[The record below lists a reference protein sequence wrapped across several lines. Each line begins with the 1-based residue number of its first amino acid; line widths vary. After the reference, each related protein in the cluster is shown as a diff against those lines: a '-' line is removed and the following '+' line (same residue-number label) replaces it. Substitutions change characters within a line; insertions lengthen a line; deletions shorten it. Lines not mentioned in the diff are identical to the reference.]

1 LVYAE
6 FERMRLEKSALTFDD
21 FIPLAIDILESNSN
35 AYERWCRPTAY
46 LIVDEYQD
54 INRGQQRLI
63 ELLLGDK
70 ADAMVVGD
78 DDQTIYEWRGARP
91 NYILQD
97 FERTLNHRPMQTYT
111 LSHSFRFGPTIA
123 MAAGR
128 VISLN
133 TQRVSKPVIAHHE
146 DKTGFIQVYNGGFD
160 ADRSLAE
167 QVQILAQAEGV
178 SADQIAVLARLYAQ
192 MDNLEAEFL
201 QRSIP
206 YRVDGHVP
214 FFKRSE
220 VKVLL
225 DYLRLCKDLGEPLTE
240 QTAGLFLSIANRPNR
255 MLSRNLLEQLVRQI
269 RSQQLSLE
277 RGLNKVI
284 HEFPS
289 TLTRWQLG
297 GIRKLYYLL
306 IGIHSNITSGM
317 QAWDVLSQMV
327 EEMGYLQSF
336 QDYYGDGE
344 HADGKIR
351 AVENFLEYTR
361 HTHLTPL
368 SLLDLIARLDTTQG
382 APLEEQV
389 VFTTIFRTKGL
400 EFDYVFLPEC
410 NENALPYLKGER
422 VSIFDKHGRFLEE
435 PLSSKL
441 ESERRLFYVAITRAR
456 KGVFIGTGNQPSRF
470 LMEMESEEVPVG

>member
-1 LVYAE
+1 
-6 FERMRLEKSALTFDD
+6 
-21 FIPLAIDILESNSN
+21 
-35 AYERWCRPTAY
+35 
-46 LIVDEYQD
+46 VDEYQD

-63 ELLLGDK
+63 ELLMGDK

-97 FERTLNHRPMQTYT
+97 FEQTLNHKAMQTYT

-123 MAAGR
+123 DAAGR
-128 VISLN
+128 VISVN

-146 DKTGFIQVYNGGFD
+146 DKAGFIQVYNGGYESN
-160 ADRSLAE
+160 RSLAE
-167 QVQILAQAEGV
+167 QVQILVQGEGV
-178 SADQIAVLARLYAQ
+178 LPGQVAVLGRLYAQ

-201 QRSIP
+201 TRGIP

-225 DYLRLCKDLGEPLTE
+225 DYLRLCKDFTNPLTD
-240 QTAGLFLSIANRPNR
+240 QIASLFLSIANRPNR
-255 MLSRNLLEQLVRQI
+255 MLSRSLLEQMVRQI
-269 RSQQLSLE
+269 KARRLSMD
-277 RGLNKVI
+277 GGFYGTI
-284 HEFPS
+284 HEFPP
-289 TLTRWQLG
+289 TLTKWQLA
-297 GIRKLYYLL
+297 GIRKLYHLLANIYL
-306 IGIHSNITSGM
+306 GILEEI
-317 QAWDVLSQMV
+317 QAGDLLSQMV
-327 EEMGYLQSF
+327 DKMGYLQSF

-361 HTHLTPL
+361 YTNLTPL
-368 SLLDLIARLDTTQG
+368 GLLDLIDRLDTTQG
-382 APLEEQV
+382 LPLEEQV

-422 VSIFDKHGRFLEE
+422 VSIYDKHGVFLEE

-456 KGVFIGTGNQPSRF
+456 KGVFIGTGIQPSRF
-470 LMEMESEEVPVG
+470 LTEMASQEVPVS